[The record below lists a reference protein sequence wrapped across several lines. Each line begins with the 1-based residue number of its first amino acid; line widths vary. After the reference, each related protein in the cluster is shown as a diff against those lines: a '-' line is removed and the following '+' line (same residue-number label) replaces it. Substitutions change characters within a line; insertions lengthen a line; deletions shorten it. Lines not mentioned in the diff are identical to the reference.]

1 MIEQSGA
8 PAVRGVTARLS
19 NTARWLPPNAIVLTD
34 TAYNADWLR
43 RRLPVCPQADDLAF
57 DPPGRHFGPVIGMT
71 YVKDPRYV
79 QND

>member
-1 MIEQSGA
+1 MNNRAHG
-8 PAVRGVTARLS
+8 RARSDGPVVVHCSL
-19 NTARWLPPNAIVLTD
+19 AAPNAIVLTD

-57 DPPGRHFGPVIGMT
+57 DPPGRHFDPVIGMT